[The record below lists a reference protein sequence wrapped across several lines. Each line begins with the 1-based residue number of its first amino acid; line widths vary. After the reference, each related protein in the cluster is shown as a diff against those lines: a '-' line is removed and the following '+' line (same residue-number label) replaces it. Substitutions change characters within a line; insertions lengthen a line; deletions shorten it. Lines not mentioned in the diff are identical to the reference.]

1 MGRIPSAALGFFL
14 FKIVLSEELNVFNP
28 SQWEIEVFNKFTLPV
43 RDAIVQRN
51 FGRRGFKNRI

>member
-14 FKIVLSEELNVFNP
+14 FKIVLPEELNVFNP

-43 RDAIVQRN
+43 CDAIVQRN